1 MFYKRCIDSLLF
13 IKIHC
18 IINNL
23 SGFGIIKTYFYK
35 KKLMSIL
42 VIGGTGTLGR
52 QIVKQ
57 AIDEGYQ
64 VKCLVRDFRRSA
76 FLKDWGAELIYGDL
90 SKPSTLPLALK
101 GVKVIID
108 SATIRSTSNYTSETI
123 DWRGKKALVEA
134 AKLVN
139 LKKFISFSVLNATKN
154 PDIPLLDLK
163 IKMEQEL
170 EKSGINYTI
179 FQCSGFF
186 QGLISQYAL
195 PVLENET
202 IWLPGDSA
210 PVAYLDTQDAAK
222 AVIHTLKTSDYD
234 SKKVSLI
241 GEKFWTP
248 KEIIQ
253 LCERLSG
260 KTAKISYIPVFA
272 FSILRRFFRFF
283 EFTWNISDRLQFG
296 EITND
301 STSSVKPANE
311 LSWPITRLGLEGYLQ
326 EYFGKILKK
335 LRETNYQQSQKS
347 DEISFL

>member
-1 MFYKRCIDSLLF
+1 
-13 IKIHC
+13 
-18 IINNL
+18 
-23 SGFGIIKTYFYK
+23 
-35 KKLMSIL
+35 MSIL

-57 AIDEGYQ
+57 ALDEGYQ

-90 SKPSTLPLALK
+90 SIPSTLPLALK
-101 GVKVIID
+101 GVQIVID
-108 SATIRSTSNYTSETI
+108 SATIRWTSSYTSETI
-123 DWRGKKALVEA
+123 DWKGKLALLEA
-134 AKLVN
+134 SKLVGI
-139 LKKFISFSVLNATKN
+139 KKFIYFSLLNAEN
-154 PDIPLLDLK
+154 NSAVPLMDLK
-163 IKMEQEL
+163 LRIEKEL
-170 EKSGINYTI
+170 EKSGLNYTI
-179 FQCSGFF
+179 FQCAGFF
-186 QGLISQYAL
+186 QGLIGQYAL

-202 IWLPGDSA
+202 IWLPGKSA

-222 AVIHTLKTSDYD
+222 AVINTLSSSMYD
-234 SKKVSLI
+234 SQKVSLI

-260 KTAKISYIPVFA
+260 KTAKISYIPVIA
-272 FSILRRFFRFF
+272 FNLLRRFFRFF
-283 EFTWNISDRLQFG
+283 EFTWNIADRLQFG
-296 EITND
+296 EISND
-301 STSSVKPANE
+301 SSLSIKPSNE
-311 LSWPITRLGLEGYLQ
+311 ISWPINRLGLENYLQ

>member
-1 MFYKRCIDSLLF
+1 
-13 IKIHC
+13 
-18 IINNL
+18 
-23 SGFGIIKTYFYK
+23 
-35 KKLMSIL
+35 MSIL

-57 AIDEGYQ
+57 ALDEGYQ

-90 SKPSTLPLALK
+90 SIPSTLPLALK
-101 GVKVIID
+101 GIKVVID
-108 SATIRSTSNYTSETI
+108 SSTIRSTSTYTSETI
-123 DWRGKKALVEA
+123 DWRGKLAILEA
-134 AKLVN
+134 SKLVGI
-139 LKKFISFSVLNATKN
+139 KKFIYFSVLNGSKN
-154 PDIPLLDLK
+154 PSIPLIDLK
-163 IKMEQEL
+163 LRVEKEL
-170 EKSGINYTI
+170 EKSGLNYTI

-222 AVIHTLKTSDYD
+222 AVVQTLNTPGYD
-234 SKKVSLI
+234 KKKVSLI

-260 KTAKISYIPVFA
+260 KTANISYIPVIA
-272 FSILRRFFRFF
+272 FGLLRRFFRFF
-283 EFTWNISDRLQFG
+283 EFTWNIADRLQFG
-296 EITND
+296 EISND
-301 STSSVKPANE
+301 SSLSVKPSNE
-311 LSWPITRLGLEGYLQ
+311 VLWSFNRLGLESYLQ

>member
-1 MFYKRCIDSLLF
+1 M
-13 IKIHC
+13 
-18 IINNL
+18 
-23 SGFGIIKTYFYK
+23 K
-35 KKLMSIL
+35 KNKYMSVLI
-42 VIGGTGTLGR
+42 IGGTGTLGR

-57 AIDEGYQ
+57 ALDEGYQ

-90 SKPSTLPLALK
+90 SIPSTLPLALK
-101 GVKVIID
+101 GVKIVID
-108 SATIRSTSNYTSETI
+108 SATIRSTSSYTSETI
-123 DWRGKKALVEA
+123 DWKGKLALLEA
-134 AKLVN
+134 AKLVGI
-139 LKKFISFSVLNATKN
+139 KKFIYFSVLNAAKN
-154 PDIPLLDLK
+154 PSIPLMDLK
-163 IKMEQEL
+163 LRMENEL
-170 EKSGINYTI
+170 ENSGLQYTI

-195 PVLENET
+195 PVLESET

-210 PVAYLDTQDAAK
+210 PIAYLDTQDAAK
-222 AVIHTLKTSDYD
+222 AIIRSLNNSEYD
-234 SKKVSLI
+234 NQKISLI

-260 KTAKISYIPVFA
+260 KTAKISYIPIIA
-272 FSILRRFFRFF
+272 FSFLRRFFRFF
-283 EFTWNISDRLQFG
+283 EFTWNIADRLQFG
-296 EITND
+296 EISND
-301 STSSVKPANE
+301 STLSIKPTNE
-311 LSWPITRLGLEGYLQ
+311 MSWPSGRLSLESYLQ